1 MFQEKNDALNTFVQQ
16 VNEIQHTFD
25 RQLHRIRNDVATRSK
40 SRSVSN
46 RFASRKN
53 GGGKKHADVKNKLCF
68 IITYFYGVRVLL
80 FKILSYYNVWC
91 YLSCYHV
98 CQEYY
103 SAPLQKSCEKP
114 IPPP

>member
-1 MFQEKNDALNTFVQQ
+1 MSKSKTSKSPCKDCSKLKEHVLGYKEANADLKRDNERLNRELRKCFQEKTDTLNTFVQQ

-53 GGGKKHADVKNKLCF
+53 GGGKKKR
-68 IITYFYGVRVLL
+68 TRRR
-80 FKILSYYNVWC
+80 
-91 YLSCYHV
+91 
-98 CQEYY
+98 
-103 SAPLQKSCEKP
+103 
-114 IPPP
+114 